1 MIVDAEVWHWTQN
14 GMRRGEFPTLTAGYI
29 QVRDAERL
37 LAEAHE
43 RGRVAGLK
51 SARDLVIGRPVSA

>member
-1 MIVDAEVWHWTQN
+1 MIVDAEVWHWTPN

-43 RGRVAGLK
+43 RGRVQGLQAAVHVVK
-51 SARDLVIGRPVSA
+51 GTVPA